1 MILVESRYTNSRS
14 IKLFRKAQS
23 YLVGGVNS
31 PVRAYKTV
39 GGTPLVIAKA
49 RGSEIVDVD
58 GNKYIDYVGS
68 WGALILGSAH
78 PAVVEEVRRAVASGT
93 SFGALC
99 EAEIELAEMIKSSMP
114 SLERIRFVNSGT
126 EACMS
131 AIRLARAFT
140 SRKKI
145 LKFEGAYHGH
155 ADLFLSHSGS
165 GLASLGLPKS
175 DGVPIAVV
183 RDTLT
188 AGYNDLEKVSMMFKR
203 HDIAALIVEPISGNM
218 GVIPPDK
225 GFLQELRDLTLK
237 NGSLLIFDEVITGFR
252 VSKGGAQKL
261 YGIIPDLTCL
271 GKIIGGGFPVGAF
284 GGREDI
290 MKLLAPLG
298 GVYQAGT
305 LSGNPITMRAG
316 LATLRQLNEGTYS
329 RLERKASRLGR
340 SLGQLSHR
348 VIVNRVGSMLSLHF
362 TDKIVNNYSSASSC
376 DKDQYARYFHD
387 MQRRGVYLPPSHL
400 EAFFI
405 SDAHSQEDL
414 DHTMKSADSALT
426 SLYRN

>member
-1 MILVESRYTNSRS
+1 MVESRSTNSQS
-14 IKLFRKAQS
+14 IKLFRKAQR

-49 RGSEIVDVD
+49 KGSHIVDVD

-68 WGALILGSAH
+68 WGALILGSAQ
-78 PAVVEEVRRAVASGT
+78 PAVVEEVRRAVDSGT

-99 EAEIELAEMIKSSMP
+99 EAEIELAEMIKNSMP

-131 AIRLARAFT
+131 AIRLARAFA

-165 GLASLGLPKS
+165 GMASLGLPKS
-175 DGVPIAVV
+175 DGVPRAVA

-188 AGYNDLEKVSMMFKR
+188 VGYNDLAKVRRMFEM
-203 HDIAALIVEPISGNM
+203 HDIAAVIVEPISGNM

-225 GFLQELRDLTLK
+225 GFLHELRDMTLK

-252 VSKGGAQKL
+252 VSKGGAQEL

-290 MKLLAPLG
+290 MKLLAPIG
-298 GVYQAGT
+298 RVYQAGT

-316 LATLRQLNEGTYS
+316 LATLRQLDKRTYS
-329 RLERKASRLGR
+329 RLERKASLLAR
-340 SLGQLSHR
+340 SLGRLSR
-348 VIVNRVGSMLSLHF
+348 LVRVNRVGSMLSLHF
-362 TDKIVNNYSSASSC
+362 TDKIVNNYSSASAC

-400 EAFFI
+400 ESFFI
-405 SDAHSQEDL
+405 SDAHSQKDL
-414 DHTMKSADSALT
+414 DYTMKSADSALT

>member
-1 MILVESRYTNSRS
+1 LAGSKSTNSKS
-14 IKLFRKAQS
+14 IKLFRKAQR

-31 PVRAYKTV
+31 PVRAYKSV

-49 RGSEIVDVD
+49 KGSEIVDVD

-78 PAVVEEVRRAVASGT
+78 PRVIEEVRRAADSGT

-99 EAEIELAEMIKSSMP
+99 EAEIELAETIKNSMP
-114 SLERIRFVNSGT
+114 SMERIRFVNSGT

-131 AIRLARAFT
+131 ATRLARAFT

-145 LKFEGAYHGH
+145 LKFAGAYHGH

-165 GLASLGLPKS
+165 GMASLGLPNS
-175 DGVPIAVV
+175 DGVPRAVA

-188 AGYNDLEKVSMMFKR
+188 AEYNDLMEVRRIFKM
-203 HDIAALIVEPISGNM
+203 HEIAAVIVEPVSGNM

-225 GFLQELRDLTLK
+225 GFLHELRDLTEK
-237 NGSLLIFDEVITGFR
+237 NGSILVFDEVITGFR
-252 VSKGGAQKL
+252 VSKGGAQEL

-290 MKLLAPLG
+290 MKLLAPIG
-298 GVYQAGT
+298 RVYQAGT
-305 LSGNPITMRAG
+305 LSGNPIAMRAG
-316 LATLRQLNEGTYS
+316 LATIRQLDGETYS
-329 RLERKASRLGR
+329 RLERKASRLGS
-340 SLGQLSHR
+340 SLGRLSNR
-348 VIVNRVGSMLSLHF
+348 VRVNRVGSMLSLHF
-362 TDKIVNNYSSASSC
+362 TDKIVSNYSSASSS
-376 DKDQYARYFHD
+376 DKGQYARYFHH
-387 MQRRGVYLPPSHL
+387 MQSRGVYLPPSHL
-400 EAFFI
+400 EAFFV
-405 SDAHSQEDL
+405 SDAHTLKDI
-414 DHTMKSADSALT
+414 DHTVMSADSAFA
-426 SLYRN
+426 SLYRS